1 MTHISDSID
10 RVELSPSFTLSYPPP
25 LPPPPPPPHTHTHT
39 PPPPSATRGDNKKRP
54 RGNSTT
60 PSSSIG
66 PVIARELD
74 RTSAESETES
84 IHPRK
89 RANVGHLPIRTG
101 PKTTATANASTTA
114 NATNSRQPHPSWL
127 SVDPAYA
134 ESTNNKQATKG
145 VDKSVHKSTSRGI
158 NKGTTKGTSSSSGIA
173 TIDQQPYPPGTS
185 IMIKRTEYVMNKCP
199 ELAQTMGVVES
210 APVMPFI
217 STPLLSPPPSLPLVL
232 PC

>member
-25 LPPPPPPPHTHTHT
+25 LPPPPPHTHTHIH
-39 PPPPSATRGDNKKRP
+39 PPPPSATRGDNKKRS

-60 PSSSIG
+60 PSSSTA

-84 IHPRK
+84 VHPRK

-101 PKTTATANASTTA
+101 PKTTATATA

-127 SVDPAYA
+127 SVDSAYT
-134 ESTNNKQATKG
+134 ESTSNKQSNKG
-145 VDKSVHKSTSRGI
+145 VDKGVHKSTSRGI
-158 NKGTTKGTSSSSGIA
+158 NKGSTKGTSSSSGIA
-173 TIDQQPYPPGTS
+173 SIDQQPFPPGTS

-217 STPLLSPPPSLPLVL
+217 STPPLSPPPSLPLVL